1 MLSSLEPLIPH
12 SFSRELFLNGPFIE
26 WFLKIWNYFTLKRK
40 GTAEGWSAQST
51 TRCIQRSR
59 RFVQRRLSPRWRDSR
74 GRLGIG
80 TIHCHGNQRRVAAMV
95 ILLGW
100 FGPVSIIRETI
111 CEWLEDKKKEY
122 VRWKKKQRI
131 IFFLLQT
138 AKVTSEVNSYIPSAS
153 SSLLHLVYLC
163 LSFCNRWKDCYKK
176 DRKRD

>member
-1 MLSSLEPLIPH
+1 MWSPLEPLIPH
-12 SFSRELFLNGPFIE
+12 SFSKELFLHGPFIE
-26 WFLKIWNYFTLKRK
+26 RFLQIWNYFTLERK
-40 GTAEGWSAQST
+40 GTAEGWRAQST
-51 TRCIQRSR
+51 TCCIQRSR